1 MRLLCMHL
9 RMRKNIATLER
20 CSVALGGRTVL
31 HGIDFNL
38 AAGERWA
45 VLGGNGSG
53 KTTFLR
59 LLRGEVHPIQGTGG
73 KRIYS
78 LGGPGGHSPLA
89 AKRNM
94 SLVSAE
100 AQDAWTRLGLAVNGM
115 QVVLSGFADSL
126 YPPSRVSD
134 AQRTQALDTL
144 EMLAASRLADKRL
157 SIMSR
162 GEARLVLLARALAT
176 KPRVLLLDEFIDGL
190 DENAA
195 HTVLSRLENLTQ
207 NGLAMV
213 LTTHRPARL
222 PGFIDKALLMQD
234 GRIARTGAPGEVA
247 AAVTEAPAF
256 DHKENASPNAHAPEF
271 LVRLRNATVRRLGR
285 DVLKDVSIDI
295 RPGDNLAVLGTN
307 GAGKS
312 TLLMLFMAWLRP
324 MPGGEIQWFGQDGSV
339 DVFEIRKKIGYVS
352 PEMQAGYSYD
362 VAALELVLSGFD
374 ASIGLYREPSG
385 EETAR
390 ARELIALAGLEG
402 LENRRIR
409 GLSYGQLRR
418 LLVARALAPRPGMLL
433 LDEAASGLD
442 PAARSGLT
450 SVLEHAAASGVSLV
464 MATHHMEELPACIN
478 RVLTIQDG
486 RVLEREEGAA

>member
-1 MRLLCMHL
+1 MHQ
-9 RMRKNIATLER
+9 RMRKNIVTLES
-20 CSVALGGRTVL
+20 CSVALGGRAVL
-31 HGIDFNL
+31 HGIGFNL
-38 AAGERWA
+38 APGQRWA

-59 LLRGEVHPIQGTGG
+59 LIRGEVHPMQGMGG
-73 KRIYS
+73 KRAYD
-78 LGGPGGHSPLA
+78 LDDPGGHSPLA

-126 YPPSRVSD
+126 YPPSRILD
-134 AQRTQALDTL
+134 AQKKRAQETL
-144 EMLAASRLADKRL
+144 EMLGASRLAGKQL

-176 KPRVLLLDEFIDGL
+176 NPQVLLLDEFIDGL
-190 DENAA
+190 DESAA
-195 HTVLSRLENLTQ
+195 SAVLSRLEDLTQ

-222 PGFIDKALLMQD
+222 PGFIDKALLMRD
-234 GRIARTGAPGEVA
+234 GRIVKTGAPDAIA
-247 AAVTEAPAF
+247 AAITEVPAF
-256 DHKENASPNAHAPEF
+256 DHVKNTSTNNHAPEF
-271 LVRLRNATVRRLGR
+271 LVRLQDASVRRQGR
-285 DVLKDVSIDI
+285 DVLKDVSLTIH
-295 RPGDNLAVLGTN
+295 PGEHLAVLGPN

-324 MPGGEIQWFGQDGSV
+324 MPGGEIQWFGQDGPV

-352 PEMQAGYSYD
+352 PEMQAGYAYD
-362 VAALELVLSGFD
+362 VSALELVLSGFD
-374 ASIGLYREPSG
+374 ASIGLYREPSAK
-385 EETAR
+385 ETAR
-390 ARELIALAGLEG
+390 ARELISLAGLEG
-402 LENRRIR
+402 LEDHRIR
-409 GLSYGQLRR
+409 RLSYGQLRR
-418 LLVARALAPRPGMLL
+418 LLVARALAPNPGMLL

-442 PAARSGLT
+442 PAARTGLMN
-450 SVLEHAAASGVSLV
+450 VLEHAAATGTSLV
-464 MATHHMEELPACIN
+464 MTTHHKDELPACIN

-486 RVLEREEGAA
+486 RVLARKVDAA